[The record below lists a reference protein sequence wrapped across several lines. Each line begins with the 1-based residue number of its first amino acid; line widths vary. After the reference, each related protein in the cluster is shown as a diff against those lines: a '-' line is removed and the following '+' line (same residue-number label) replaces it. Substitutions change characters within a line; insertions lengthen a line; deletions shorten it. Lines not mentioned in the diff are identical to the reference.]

1 MDSKWL
7 KAILA
12 SGAVLA
18 VAVGVGIYG
27 VSVVQASSDPEPT
40 GSIASSSSAAHPG
53 FGSGTG
59 DMQVLLAEALGIS
72 VEVLEAAQQAAFEAF
87 IAIAVDEGRITP
99 EQAGQILEGDG
110 FPGRGFRGR
119 GPGRGQFNGELPE
132 SFEPGEGRGSG
143 PGGFW
148 GRGPLGPRDVPQKD
162 TNSTSNA

>member
-12 SGAVLA
+12 SGALLA

-27 VSVVQASSDPEPT
+27 VSVVQASSGPEPM
-40 GSIASSSSAAHPG
+40 GSIASPSSAAHSG

-72 VEVLEAAQQAAFEAF
+72 VEELEAAQKAAFETF
-87 IAIAVDEGRITP
+87 IAIAVDEGRITQ

-110 FPGRGFRGR
+110 FPVLLENSSGGTRR
-119 GPGRGQFNGELPE
+119 
-132 SFEPGEGRGSG
+132 SFAFCGIVGCISHS
-143 PGGFW
+143 FF
-148 GRGPLGPRDVPQKD
+148 
-162 TNSTSNA
+162 TIHS